1 MSIPQDQLFESA
13 LSLPQSERADL
24 AFQLLQSLHPPG
36 VEIGPEEF
44 GAELYERVADSRRGA
59 TQSFSLEEARAVIQ
73 QRLSEG
79 RTQ

>member
-1 MSIPQDQLFESA
+1 MPQDQLFETA

-36 VEIGPEEF
+36 EEVGPDTF
-44 GAELYERVADSRRGA
+44 GAELRERVAGYRRGEIGSS
-59 TQSFSLEEARAVIQ
+59 TLDEARAIVQ

-79 RTQ
+79 QTS

>member
-1 MSIPQDQLFESA
+1 MSIPQDQLFETA

-36 VEIGPEEF
+36 VEIGPDEF
-44 GAELYERVADSRRGA
+44 GAELRERVAGSRRGD
-59 TQSFSLEEARAVIQ
+59 QESFSLEETRAIIR

-79 RTQ
+79 RSP